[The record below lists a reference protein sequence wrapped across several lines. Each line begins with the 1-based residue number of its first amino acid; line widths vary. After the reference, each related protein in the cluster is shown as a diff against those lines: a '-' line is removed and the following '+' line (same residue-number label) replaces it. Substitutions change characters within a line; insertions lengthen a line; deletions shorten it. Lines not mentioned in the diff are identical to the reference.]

1 MIKGKERG
9 IMKKFKEYLALLL
22 ACTMTVCACPVYGA
36 SRGLLPETSVPEDT
50 FVYEETEDFVPG
62 EVIVCV
68 AGGAETLAEDMAAA
82 ESTDA
87 LLLGASGTD
96 VAAAKEAVS
105 LYTCSLTA
113 KEAAA
118 ASGGVTAEEAAETL
132 LRASGE
138 AEKPSEILLL
148 HTEEG
153 KEQEAVDFLCTLP
166 HVEFAE
172 LNCHRDFADFDE
184 NELAFPGDSSR
195 FVASPSAWKQ
205 QWAYNGSSAYGMGE
219 EGTPIWEDKRVNA
232 PVNPETSGYDEDQIV
247 VAILDTGVDYNN
259 PEIAPVLWNCP
270 EDLQE
275 TLGCGEYGWNA
286 NAIARGEG
294 DPTDPYDTYGHGTH
308 CAGIVGACWKDGG
321 IYGIANNVK
330 IMAVRIGGQEGFS
343 DSDALTGF
351 ACVKKAV
358 ENGVNVAVTS
368 NSWGGAYRGSAYERV
383 ILELGRMGTL
393 TVFASGN
400 ESLDL
405 DVGTDTVSGFVSDPY
420 TVIVDSHNAEGDL
433 SSFTNYGVKTTHV
446 SAPGQEIFSSIAEYS
461 GTVDPT
467 DPENYAPVTDGTTW
481 ESYTAPV
488 KEMTVTRLEDHDE
501 ARENAFRFTGAR
513 LATASTAEIGAID
526 SDHTHLKTKSSVP
539 EDEPPFADLCV
550 DFSEADLSP
559 EDGLF
564 FGFRL
569 TAGGWTPG
577 LDPNF
582 DRVILSVTAVDAAGE
597 EEELYGQ
604 GYYVAYGKPISVS
617 VPLRTI
623 PEYLRIRMYLLRYDE
638 EHQGY
643 DYVDPGFAAFDDF
656 LITDHVSA
664 YRTMNGTSM
673 ACPAVAGE
681 AAVLAGRFARVPT
694 KNRAKELQARIL
706 GSAVPFK
713 NESDKDKNRTGGYAN
728 LVRAMEQNYVPV
740 IQEASFDGET
750 GLLTL
755 SGYFFPDAEKAGAEG
770 WYVLL
775 DNTKITNV
783 TWSEDGKTAVFGM
796 GNADQGAKEYAIRM
810 VSSKDREKIVRQ
822 FLFIDTGS
830 LSADLMERVDVSG
843 TDPAMAGGAFLG
855 MVPLNGKLYLLES
868 MNDQALSENGL
879 VVWGRDIKK
888 GGAFTRVNNTAV
900 TPAFLGN
907 EDLEEEMQSMPTAYR
922 GKVIFAADYLEPVTQ
937 TYVTYIFELD
947 PETGVVTA
955 IPAAPQNYERKANG
969 LGVVSLGEKLAFLRT
984 SEKEDGG
991 FVTETALFENDD
1003 KGKLVRRTVFEKP
1016 DAAFQCDLLY
1026 QEDGTFLAEGQVSMY
1041 GTAKEGLFRCT
1052 VTEEDIIAEPLTD
1065 NRYMHTG
1072 EIREKESQTL
1082 CYFSAPLKDALIT
1095 TGIQNTAGNDTYLLK
1110 GLSDAGTVTAL
1121 PRRVDS
1127 AKLLTF
1133 AVAATD
1139 GVYYVLAETRNGS
1152 EEEGRLIFCRQDL
1165 AELGLATIK
1174 NPGDTEKPV
1183 PPGPTPTPG
1192 PVYGGGGGT
1201 VTTNG
1206 LAYSKF
1212 WVQQNGIWKV
1222 VDKNGLIVKNAW
1234 LCDDAVT
1241 ANGNNVWYLLKAD
1254 GTMASDG
1261 LLMDAT
1267 GNCYSLEQEH
1277 KGYFGSL
1284 RYKDGYYNVGGKQ
1297 VYLTF
1302 CRDHN
1307 GAFGAVLNPDGL
1319 AALKAAYGVAAYAN
1333 GNESIRYTSK
1343 F

>member
-1 MIKGKERG
+1 MITGKERG

-68 AGGAETLAEDMAAA
+68 AGGAATLVEDMAAA

-132 LRASGE
+132 LRAPGE

-148 HTEEG
+148 HTEAG

-184 NELAFPGDSSR
+184 NELAFRGDSSR
-195 FVASPSAWKQ
+195 FVTSPSAWKE

-219 EGTPIWEDKRVNA
+219 AGIPIWEDERVNA

-247 VAILDTGVDYNN
+247 VALLDTGVDYNN
-259 PEIAPVLWNCP
+259 PEVAPVLWNCP

-286 NAIARGEG
+286 RAIVRGEG

-308 CAGIVGACWKDGG
+308 CAGIIGASWKDGG

-368 NSWGGAYRGSAYERV
+368 NSWGGSYRGSAYERV

-446 SAPGQEIFSSIAEYS
+446 SAPGQAIFSSIAVYS
-461 GTVDPT
+461 GTIDPT
-467 DPENYAPVTDGTTW
+467 DPENYAPVTDGTTG
-481 ESYTAPV
+481 EAYTAPV

-526 SDHTHLKTKSSVP
+526 SDHIHLVTKSSVP

-582 DRVILSVTAVDAAGE
+582 DRVILSVTAVNEAGE
-597 EEELYGQ
+597 EEGLYEQ

-617 VPLRTI
+617 APLRTI
-623 PEYLRIRMYLLRYDE
+623 PEYLRIRMYLLQYDE

-643 DYVDPGFAAFDDF
+643 GYVDPGFAAFDDF

-694 KNRAKELQARIL
+694 ENRAKELQARIL

-740 IQEASFDGET
+740 IQEASFDKET
-750 GLLTL
+750 GRLTL

-770 WYVLL
+770 WYVML
-775 DNTKITNV
+775 DNKKITDV
-783 TWSEDGKTAVFGM
+783 TWSADGKTAVFDM
-796 GNADQGAKEYAIRM
+796 GEADQGAKEYAIRM
-810 VSSKDREKIVRQ
+810 VSSKNREKIVRH

-830 LSADLMERVDVSG
+830 PSADLMERVDISG

-868 MNDQALSENGL
+868 MNDQTLAESGL
-879 VVWGRDIKK
+879 VVWGWDIRK

-907 EDLEEEMQSMPTAYR
+907 EDLEEEMQSIPTAYR

-955 IPAAPQNYERKANG
+955 IPAAHENHEQKAVN

-984 SEKEDGG
+984 ADDGAGG
-991 FVTETALFENDD
+991 FSTEAALFEIDGS
-1003 KGKLVRRTVFEKP
+1003 GKLVRKAGFVQQDTALMGDF
-1016 DAAFQCDLLY
+1016 LY
-1026 QEDGTFLAEGQVSMY
+1026 QEDGTFLLEGGVQMY
-1041 GTAKEGLFRCT
+1041 GVRKNGLFRCT
-1052 VTEEDIIAEPLTD
+1052 VTEKDISADRLKDEEYT
-1065 NRYMHTG
+1065 YTG
-1072 EIREKESQTL
+1072 EIREKESQTIG
-1082 CYFSAPLKDALIT
+1082 YFSAPLKDALLT

-1152 EEEGRLIFCRQDL
+1152 EEEGRLIFCRHDL
-1165 AELGLATIK
+1165 KELGLATIK

-1183 PPGPTPTPG
+1183 PPGPAPG
-1192 PVYGGGGGT
+1192 PYYGGGGGT
-1201 VTTNG
+1201 VKTNG
-1206 LAYSKF
+1206 LPYSRF
-1212 WVQQNGIWKV
+1212 WVQNAGIWKV
-1222 VDKNGLIVKNAW
+1222 VDGNGLIVTNSW
-1234 LCDDAVT
+1234 LCDDAVKE
-1241 ANGNNVWYLLKAD
+1241 NGQNVWYLLKAD